1 MEGNVIVSILRT
13 KKPQKLKTSLA
24 KGSVMPSRTFLL
36 FLHNGCLT
44 LRAEMKDGMGKLNI
58 QADKM
63 NCPVRVFLLIIPK
76 QLCN

>member
-1 MEGNVIVSILRT
+1 MEGSVILSTLRT
-13 KKPQKLKTSLA
+13 IKPQKLKTGLA
-24 KGSVMPSRTFLL
+24 KGSVMPSRTFSLL
-36 FLHNGCLT
+36 LHNGCLT

-63 NCPVRVFLLIIPK
+63 NCPVRVVFLIIPK